1 MTTLDQDQDNIT
13 AAGDD
18 EHLSRRERRRN
29 QKLLRKQERERE
41 SAWRHQGPAASL
53 FSDDAETD
61 EHSDDHAG
69 SDEEYIADRGQWED
83 VKGQTPRG
91 LRRNPVLDW
100 LGWYEVV
107 DRDATITST
116 RQVVA
121 TNPALIRSQPPFSGG
136 PVGIDEETGMYV
148 GSDPFV
154 LYDADVVQSINVVI
168 VGDVG
173 VAKSTFVKNHYVQDQ
188 LYAGRQVCCFDR
200 KKNADRKSEYDGV
213 SRIAE
218 ASGKKVARIRFDRAG
233 NGARVNILDPRIIA
247 RGGEQHDT
255 IGQDELL
262 LMVAELLH
270 GHLTSEEKFALSAAH
285 KKALAVAK
293 AENRDPVLGDV
304 VNALFQP
311 DLEYLPQ
318 ALAAGGYVGVPD
330 MVQYGLR
337 LGFDL
342 HAALD
347 GALSG
352 LIDGPTRGADGH
364 DLDLDADLIVVDTS
378 SLQDGSAA
386 LMLVMAIMSTFIS
399 SVWSMTTRQ
408 SVVIIEEGYTADFPS
423 VASILRSLAKRGRG
437 VGVSLVLV
445 LHHLSDI
452 DAGSPLAA
460 LFRETGITHLMR
472 QAQSDEAKHTNDLLG
487 LNGLTDTIQQL
498 AKGTHILIEGRPET
512 RPPRVVCHVRTDV
525 DRWANYTDAAITGG
539 ADAPP
544 SPFDDDEPASKQSLI
559 YQPAAEELSD
569 DDLVDAP
576 AAEYEGAPR

>member
-1 MTTLDQDQDNIT
+1 MTTLDHDPDNTIGDRDDQ
-13 AAGDD
+13 
-18 EHLSRRERRRN
+18 HLSRRDQRRN
-29 QKLLRKQERERE
+29 RKVLRKQDRERE
-41 SAWRHQGPAASL
+41 SAWRRQGPAASL
-53 FSDDAETD
+53 FSDEGGAD
-61 EHSDDHAG
+61 EHSDDQAA

-83 VKGQTPRG
+83 LKGPTPRG
-91 LRRNPVLDW
+91 LRRNRVLDW
-100 LGWYEVV
+100 LGWYEVM

-136 PVGIDEETGMYV
+136 PVGIDEQTGMYV

-154 LYDADVVQSINVVI
+154 LYPDVIQSINVVI

-200 KKNADRKSEYDGV
+200 KKNTDRKSEYDGV
-213 SRIAE
+213 ARIVE
-218 ASGKKVARIRFDRAG
+218 ASGKKVARVRFDRAG

-255 IGQDELL
+255 VGQDELL

-285 KKALAVAK
+285 KKAIAVAK
-293 AENRDPVLGDV
+293 VENRDPVLGDV
-304 VNALFQP
+304 VDALFQP
-311 DLEYLPQ
+311 GLEYLPP
-318 ALAAGGYVGVPD
+318 ALAAGGHVGVED
-330 MVQYGLR
+330 LVGYGLR

-352 LIDGPTRGADGH
+352 LIDGPTRGADGN

-399 SVWSMTTRQ
+399 SVWSMTEQQ

-423 VASILRSLAKRGRG
+423 VAAILRSLAKRGRG

-452 DAGSPLAA
+452 EAGSPLAA

-472 QAQSDEAKHTNDLLG
+472 QAQADEARHTNELLG
-487 LNGLTDTIQQL
+487 LGDLTDTIQQL

-512 RPPRVVCHVRTDV
+512 RPPRVVCHVRTDI
-525 DRWANYTDAAITGG
+525 DKWANYTDAAITGG
-539 ADAPP
+539 TDAPP
-544 SPFDDDEPASKQSLI
+544 SPFDDDEPAARQPLI
-559 YQPAAEELSD
+559 YQPAAEDLD
-569 DDLVDAP
+569 DDLVGRP
-576 AAEYEGAPR
+576 AAEYEGAPAR